1 MQEFKHQPEQK
12 ETNEVNKKFDMY
24 FHSAFRNVGLYTS
37 LSFATLAYSRVH
49 RGKTPIYDMILIA
62 ISMVF
67 LLLSFTMNY
76 VLNSDVTQHLEQ
88 SDASEK
94 ERMYRLISQAIFGI
108 HGVLFILGL
117 GTLIRLYILQ

>member
-1 MQEFKHQPEQK
+1 MQEFKQQVQSNK
-12 ETNEVNKKFDMY
+12 IDKKFDMY
-24 FHSAFRNVGLYTS
+24 FHTALRNIGLYTS
-37 LSFATLAYSRVH
+37 LSFAALAYSRVH

-88 SDASEK
+88 NDASEK
-94 ERMYRLISQAIFGI
+94 ERMYLLISQAIFGI

-117 GTLIRLYILQ
+117 GTLIRLYVLQ